1 MFWNKP
7 KKNGDA
13 PVDGEML
20 EPVLEDPK
28 EDATASSNGDVAT
41 AAPVVTVPCIGEVSA
56 GSIEEAGGG
65 STIAAAESVA
75 LPVSGQNATVA
86 KAKRSFLKK
95 RAGSLEK
102 RKVSAVPIRV
112 LIGYLP
118 EVTERDA
125 RDYALG
131 VAEKH
136 FEQPA
141 IAHFDAFK
149 YGEGYAYEVHEGGEG
164 FAYLP
169 SIIQHF
175 NEQGPYQTGEKFEV
189 VLRTGTR
196 MVKVIRQRV
205 GLQAVLLPE
214 SSQVEAGDWQPSK
227 EKLQSALN
235 QRTGFLVTGAGFFVA
250 GFFALIVGSMLTR
263 YQPYESA
270 PPPTVTYVN
279 FEDLPVAQWSK
290 VQGLSSSEYVSK
302 ISYEHKHW
310 MQPVIQTADT
320 PPAPATGSAA
330 NTPAT
335 PPAPAQVGGASV
347 PPQGLPAVSSPA
359 SSTPVV
365 VPPLQK
371 PASTPLAH

>member
-13 PVDGEML
+13 PADSEML
-20 EPVLEDPK
+20 EPVLDDAK
-28 EDATASSNGDVAT
+28 EDATAASNGDVTT
-41 AAPVVTVPCIGEVSA
+41 ASAPGSVPDNGEAHAKSP
-56 GSIEEAGGG
+56 EEFAGG
-65 STIAAAESVA
+65 STTAAAEPVA
-75 LPVSGQNATVA
+75 VPVRVQDAPV
-86 KAKRSFLKK
+86 KAKRSILRS
-95 RAGSLEK
+95 RAGSQEK

-196 MVKVIRQRV
+196 MVKVIRQRL

-214 SSQVEAGDWQPSK
+214 SSQVDAGDWQPSK

-235 QRTGFLVTGAGFFVA
+235 QRTGFLVAGAGFFVA

-270 PPPTVTYVN
+270 PAPTVTYVN
-279 FEDLPVAQWSK
+279 FEDMPVAQWSK

-310 MQPVIQTADT
+310 MQPVIQIAETT
-320 PPAPATGSAA
+320 HAPAAEPAA
-330 NTPAT
+330 NTVAT
-335 PPAPAQVGGASV
+335 SHGPAQVGGAPV
-347 PPQGLPAVSSPA
+347 PTQGLPAVAGSSN
-359 SSTPVV
+359 PVV